1 MNCGTLNVYPLPSL
15 CHYHYSSINPFT
27 SQVHSFIIIPFSLIL
42 LSNNDLSCLLKTAFA
57 NSVNRTVCVMNQN
70 EQNVLSHESRIIP
83 KVMVQDE
90 LAKNERRV
98 MIVIQWVVDQFSG
111 WG

>member
-1 MNCGTLNVYPLPSL
+1 
-15 CHYHYSSINPFT
+15 
-27 SQVHSFIIIPFSLIL
+27 
-42 LSNNDLSCLLKTAFA
+42 
-57 NSVNRTVCVMNQN
+57 MNQN

>member
-42 LSNNDLSCLLKTAFA
+42 LSNNDLCY
-57 NSVNRTVCVMNQN
+57 SVNRPVCVMNQN

-83 KVMVQDE
+83 KVMVQE